1 MKCLWS
7 VIGWLQEFYTW
18 KRKGEKGGGGSCLY
32 KKQPNLYAIKERQE
46 EGDFWI
52 KVQDDMM
59 IGE

>member
-1 MKCLWS
+1 MGGYKNS
-7 VIGWLQEFYTW
+7 IHG
-18 KRKGEKGGGGSCLY
+18 KGEKGGNCLY

>member
-18 KRKGEKGGGGSCLY
+18 KGGKGGNCLY